1 MGKEKLGFMIYQI
14 SWSQYDD
21 KGCCNIFYTD
31 WTVDIKQVKSQQ
43 MELLNLARV
52 DKGVSVGDI
61 IEEFVVCTR
70 DELIGL
76 TEKAFPLKED

>member
-1 MGKEKLGFMIYQI
+1 MAEKKLGFRIYQL
-14 SWSQYDD
+14 SWSRYNS
-21 KGCCNIFYTD
+21 KGECMVFYTD
-31 WTVDIKQVKSQQ
+31 WTVDKKHVKSQQ

-70 DELIGL
+70 DELVGL
-76 TEKAFPLKED
+76 TDKVFPLKED